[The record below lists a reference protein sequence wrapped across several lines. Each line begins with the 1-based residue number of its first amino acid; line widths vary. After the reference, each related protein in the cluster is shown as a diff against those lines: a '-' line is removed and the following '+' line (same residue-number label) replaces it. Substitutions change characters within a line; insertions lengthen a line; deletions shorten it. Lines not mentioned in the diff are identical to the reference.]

1 MKLATHLALALAF
14 TVSTATAADVA
25 NMSGDWKL
33 NVSKSKFDKNA
44 APLNVLI
51 KVQHQEPALKYSGT
65 VVGSQEAHPD
75 TFEFDGAI
83 DEKIYP
89 VKENTKTG
97 RTIKFKRVN
106 DRTVESWSSDTTGME
121 EYAKTSISSD
131 GKTMTREMTVKDKN
145 SQTKRTWTE
154 FYDKQS

>member
-1 MKLATHLALALAF
+1 MKLATHLALALALTF
-14 TVSTATAADVA
+14 TAAAADVA
-25 NMSGDWKL
+25 DMSGAWKL
-33 NVSKSKFDKNA
+33 NVKKSKFEKNA
-44 APLNVLI
+44 APLNVLLTI
-51 KVQHQEPALKYSGT
+51 QHQEPALKYSGS

-89 VKENTKTG
+89 VKENAKSG

-106 DRTVESWSSDTTGME
+106 DRTVESWSSDATGME
-121 EYAKTSISSD
+121 EYAKTTLQRD
-131 GKTMTREMTVKDKN
+131 GKTMVREMTVKDNK

-154 FYDKQS
+154 YYDKQS